1 MPIKLNGATSGSVE
15 LDVPAAVSGGD
26 ITFTLPN
33 GVGSAEQVLK
43 NSGSAGALEFGSAG
57 LTSMQVF
64 TSSGTWTKPSGITRI
79 KVYVTAGGGGG
90 GAANSDDTANG
101 GGAGGTSIKVID
113 VTSISSET
121 VTVGA
126 GGVGAPANYNANS
139 YGGTS
144 SFGSHCSATGG
155 NRYGGGWSLA
165 GEGGTATGGDLN
177 ITGGDGVGGN
187 IDVVE
192 NYHTGGTGGGS
203 YWGQGGRG
211 GASIYN
217 NNSRGGRAYGSGGG
231 GAADLEDSPDGAPG
245 VVVVE
250 EYS

>member
-1 MPIKLNGATSGSVE
+1 MPIKLNGETSGSVE

-43 NSGSAGALEFGSAG
+43 NSGSAGALEFGTAG

-90 GAANSDDTANG
+90 GAANTDDTANG
-101 GGAGGTSIKVID
+101 GGAGGTAIKVID

-121 VTVGA
+121 VTVG
-126 GGVGAPANYNANS
+126 GGGAGAPHNTNS
-139 YGGTS
+139 HVYGGTS
-144 SFGSHCSATGG
+144 SFGTHCSGTGG
-155 NRYGGGWSLA
+155 SRYGGGWSLA
-165 GEGGTATGGDLN
+165 GRGGVATGGDLN
-177 ITGGDGVGGN
+177 ITGGDGGGGN

-192 NYHTGGTGGGS
+192 HYHTGGTGGSS

-217 NNSRGGRAYGSGGG
+217 DTHADGRAYGSGGG
-231 GAADLEDSPDGAPG
+231 GAADSEWSSDGAPG